1 MLGAVKVGTDSLE
14 PIIVQMSEKYGVPTA
29 LIKATIKQESNWNV
43 SASRFEA
50 HKTDASWG
58 LMQILLATAKETLGN
73 NELSITQLLNP
84 SINIETGT
92 KFLAKQLARYKGNMM
107 DAIAAYNAG
116 SAKKDENGVYINN
129 AYVQAVYGNY
139 VMYKTLES
147 VASPAAVSVGLAAI
161 IGVGL
166 VLATR

>member
-1 MLGAVKVGTDSLE
+1 
-14 PIIVQMSEKYGVPTA
+14 
-29 LIKATIKQESNWNV
+29 
-43 SASRFEA
+43 
-50 HKTDASWG
+50 
-58 LMQILLATAKETLGN
+58 
-73 NELSITQLLNP
+73 
-84 SINIETGT
+84 
-92 KFLAKQLARYKGNMM
+92 MM

-116 SAKKDENGVYINN
+116 SAKKNENGVYINN

-147 VASPAAVSVGLAAI
+147 VASPATVSVGLAAI